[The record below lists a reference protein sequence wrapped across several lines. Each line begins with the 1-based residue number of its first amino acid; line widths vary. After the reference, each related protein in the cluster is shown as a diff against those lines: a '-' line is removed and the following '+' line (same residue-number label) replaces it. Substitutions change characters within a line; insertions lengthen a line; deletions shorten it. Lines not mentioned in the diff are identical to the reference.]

1 VYGTGF
7 AFFGLRT
14 LEGSVMSDK
23 FDQFVDDLQNR
34 IFEET
39 REAYG
44 ELGFRRWRNPLYR
57 GQLKD
62 PDGYGCVTGA
72 CGDTMQI
79 FLKFENQQ
87 VKAASFVTDGCG
99 ASTVCGSLAAETAL
113 GRTPEQLADVTGE
126 TILGILGVFPEEDRH
141 CAYLAAETL
150 HAALDD
156 YMRKLTNPS
165 AGGRKGLSA

>member
-14 LEGSVMSDK
+14 LEGSVMRDK

-39 REAYG
+39 LEAYG

-79 FLKFENQQ
+79 FLKFENHQ
-87 VKAASFVTDGCG
+87 VKEASFLTDGCG

-113 GRTPEQLADVTGE
+113 DRTPEQLTDVTGE

-150 HAALDD
+150 QEALGD
-156 YMRKLTNPS
+156 YMQKLTNQS
-165 AGGRKGLSA
+165 AGSRK